1 MSEGNEEFAIVDLR
15 DRPGLLEFV
24 IEQNFGQWHDV
35 TDIDR
40 PGMAK
45 LFTIDNPR
53 DSLPVTL
60 VAVIDGRYAGCVSL
74 RERTMG
80 MVTHP
85 EAYLEESPWLSNMWV
100 ADWARGK
107 QLATKLTLALEDKAR
122 ALGIEQ
128 LYSSTIRP
136 DSLYH
141 TAGYADIAQ
150 RPFKGYTIYLIRK
163 DL

>member
-1 MSEGNEEFAIVDLR
+1 
-15 DRPGLLEFV
+15 
-24 IEQNFGQWHDV
+24 
-35 TDIDR
+35 
-40 PGMAK
+40 
-45 LFTIDNPR
+45 
-53 DSLPVTL
+53 
-60 VAVIDGRYAGCVSL
+60 
-74 RERTMG
+74 MG

-107 QLATKLTLALEDKAR
+107 QLATKLTLALEDTAR
-122 ALGIEQ
+122 ARGTKQ

-141 TAGYADIAQ
+141 KSGYADIAQ
-150 RPFKGYTIYLIRK
+150 RPFKGHTIYLIRK